1 MKFENRKEIVNF
13 KINLKAMLEKKE
25 VLKSIKNLPDSF
37 SIDDLVERIIFL
49 QKLDEGLKQSENN
62 ETFSTVEAKKKLK
75 KWLK

>member
-1 MKFENRKEIVNF
+1 
-13 KINLKAMLEKKE
+13 MLEKKD
-25 VLKSIKNLPDSF
+25 VLKSIKKLPDSF

-62 ETFSTVEAKKKLK
+62 ETFSSTEAKKKLK

>member
-1 MKFENRKEIVNF
+1 
-13 KINLKAMLEKKE
+13 MLEKKD
-25 VLKSIKNLPDSF
+25 VLKSIKKLPDSF

-62 ETFSTVEAKKKLK
+62 ETFSSTEAKKKLI